1 MGLLLLRA
9 AVGIVLL
16 IQGGMNLTQQADAG
30 IGELTAGWVAVASGF
45 ALLAGFLT
53 PLAAALALVSTMVLW
68 IYEAPAPGASLFLPK
83 LLAAFLGA
91 VAVAIVFLGPGGFS
105 LDARLFG
112 LREIVI
118 LPRQS

>member
-1 MGLLLLRA
+1 
-9 AVGIVLL
+9 VGIVLL
-16 IQGGMNLTQQADAG
+16 IQTGMKLTEQSDAG
-30 IGELTAGWVAVASGF
+30 IGLWTAGCVAVASGS

-53 PLAAALALVSTMVLW
+53 PLAAALALVSAMAPW
-68 IYEAPAPGASLFLPK
+68 IHMAPVPGANLFLPK

-118 LPRQS
+118 HPRQS

>member
-1 MGLLLLRA
+1 
-9 AVGIVLL
+9 VGIVVL
-16 IQGGMNLTQQADAG
+16 IEASMKLTQPSDAG
-30 IGELTAGWVAVASGF
+30 TGQWTANWLAAASGF

-53 PLAAALALVSTMVLW
+53 PLAAALALVSAMVSW
-68 IYEAPAPGASLFLPK
+68 IYMAPAPGASLFLPK
-83 LLAAFLGA
+83 LLVAFLGT

-118 LPRQS
+118 NRRQS

>member
-1 MGLLLLRA
+1 
-9 AVGIVLL
+9 VGIVML
-16 IQGGMNLTQQADAG
+16 IQGGMKLTQPSDAG
-30 IGELTAGWVAVASGF
+30 IGQWTAACVAAASGF

-53 PLAAALALVSTMVLW
+53 PLAAALALVSAM
-68 IYEAPAPGASLFLPK
+68 APWTYMAPSPDASLFLPK

-91 VAVAIVFLGPGGFS
+91 VAVSIVFLGPGGFS

-118 LPRQS
+118 HPRQS